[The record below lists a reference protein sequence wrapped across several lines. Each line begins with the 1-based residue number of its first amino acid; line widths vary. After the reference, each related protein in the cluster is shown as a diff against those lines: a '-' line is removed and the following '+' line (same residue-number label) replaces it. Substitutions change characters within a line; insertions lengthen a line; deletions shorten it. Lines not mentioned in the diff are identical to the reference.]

1 MRLIPFALIA
11 LGLGY
16 GGVSAPTSL
25 KQPERR
31 SFKIET
37 VRRSNTIYGPAALR
51 KAYVK
56 YGIVASDIGLDLDD
70 FEPYIKEPNVKVAV
84 ADTDTDTDVAEPEL
98 VGAVSAKS
106 VEGDASFV
114 SPITIGAQELTV
126 TFDTGSSDVWVVN
139 TRLPEESIEG
149 HTAYDPSK
157 SDTFKD
163 MKGSTFNITYGDDS
177 YAYGGVG
184 TETINVGGVT
194 VTGQAVG
201 LPSKVSSSI
210 LEDTHSNGLV
220 GLGFTSLNTVK
231 PTQQKS
237 FFETIAA
244 SLDEPVLGASLVS
257 DGVGE
262 YEFGTIDR
270 SKFKGELVNATV
282 DSSGGFW
289 KFESSFYRVG
299 DGELKHHQH
308 AVDTI
313 ADTGTSLMLLD
324 QTVVDEYYEQVHGAQ
339 FAHSAS
345 GYIYP
350 CSAELPNLSIAV
362 GPSRLATVPGSLI
375 GFSEVGTNT
384 TTGEA
389 VCYGGVQSNQGL
401 DMQILGDT
409 FLKAFYVV
417 FDLRGPSIGVAS
429 PV

>member
-1 MRLIPFALIA
+1 MRLIQSALIA
-11 LGLGY
+11 LGLASGV
-16 GGVSAPTSL
+16 VSAPTSL

-31 SFKIET
+31 SFKVET
-37 VRRSNTIYGPAALR
+37 VRRSNTIYGPAALH

-56 YGIVASDIGLDLDD
+56 YGIVATDIGLDLDD
-70 FEPYIKEPNVKVAV
+70 FEPNVKTAV
-84 ADTDTDTDVAEPEL
+84 ASTSETEAKVTEPDL

-114 SPITIGAQELTV
+114 SPISIGGQDLVV
-126 TFDTGSSDVWVVN
+126 TFDTGSSDLWVVN

-157 SDTFKD
+157 SDTFKN
-163 MKGSTFNITYGDDS
+163 MEGSTFNITYGDDS

-184 TETINVGGVT
+184 TDTVNVGGVT
-194 VTGQAVG
+194 VTGQAIG
-201 LPSKVSSSI
+201 LPTKVSSSI
-210 LEDTHSNGLV
+210 LSDTHSNGLV
-220 GLGFTSLNTVK
+220 GLGFTSINTVK
-231 PTQQKS
+231 PKQQKS
-237 FFETIAA
+237 FFETIAS
-244 SLDEPVLGASLVS
+244 SLDEPVLGASLIS

-262 YEFGTIDR
+262 YEFGTIDK
-270 SKFKGELVNATV
+270 SKFKGDLVNATV
-282 DSSGGFW
+282 DSADGFW
-289 KFESSFYRVG
+289 KIESSYYRIA

-324 QTVVDEYYEQVHGAQ
+324 PTVVEEYYAEVKGAQ
-339 FAHSAS
+339 YASSAS

-350 CSAELPNLSIAV
+350 CDTDLPNLSIAV
-362 GPSRLATVPGSLI
+362 GPQHLATVPGSLI
-375 GFSEVGTNT
+375 NFSEVGTNT
-384 TTGEA
+384 TTGAA

-417 FDLRGPSIGVAS
+417 FDLRGPTLRVAS

>member
-1 MRLIPFALIA
+1 MRLIQSALIA
-11 LGLGY
+11 LGLASGV
-16 GGVSAPTSL
+16 VSAPTSL

-31 SFKIET
+31 SFKVET
-37 VRRSNTIYGPAALR
+37 VRRSNMIYGPAALR

-56 YGIVASDIGLDLDD
+56 YGIVATDIGLDLDD
-70 FEPYIKEPNVKVAV
+70 FEPNVKTAV
-84 ADTDTDTDVAEPEL
+84 AGTSDTEAKVTEPDL

-114 SPITIGAQELTV
+114 SPITIGGQDIVV
-126 TFDTGSSDVWVVN
+126 TFDTGSSDLWVVN
-139 TRLPEESIEG
+139 TRLPEDAIEG

-157 SDTFKD
+157 SDTFEN
-163 MKGSTFNITYGDDS
+163 MEGSTFNITYGDDS

-184 TETINVGGVT
+184 TETVNVGGVT
-194 VTGQAVG
+194 VAGQAIG
-201 LPSKVSSSI
+201 LPTKVSSSI
-210 LEDTHSNGLV
+210 LSDTHSNGLV
-220 GLGFTSLNTVK
+220 GLGFSSLNTVK
-231 PTQQKS
+231 PKQQKS
-237 FFETIAA
+237 FFETIAS
-244 SLDEPVLGASLVS
+244 SLDEPVLGASLIS

-262 YEFGTIDR
+262 YEFGTVDK
-270 SKFKGELVNATV
+270 SKFKGDLVNATV
-282 DSSGGFW
+282 DSADGFW

-299 DGELKHHQH
+299 DGDLKHHEH

-324 QTVVDEYYEQVHGAQ
+324 QAVVEEYYAEVEGAQ
-339 FAHSAS
+339 FAASAS

-350 CSAELPNLSIAV
+350 CDTDLPNLSIAV
-362 GPSRLATVPGSLI
+362 GPNHLATVPGSLI
-375 GFSEVGTNT
+375 NFSEVGTNT
-384 TTGEA
+384 TTGDA